1 MSAAGALE
9 AFNPNAGAAVL
20 GVAGQADGKLLV
32 AGAFS
37 TMGAATRNRVARL
50 LADGTVDGTFNPN
63 VTGGD
68 TQGLAVQS
76 DGMVLVG
83 GTFTTVGGTG
93 RNLFARLQ
101 NDAATQSLTV
111 PTSARVQWLRGGA
124 APEAARVSF
133 EVSTDAGTT
142 YTPHGEGTRIAGGW
156 EYVGALPVSGQLRAR
171 AFCAS
176 GTSNGST
183 GVVGVET
190 VFSGFSVP
198 DIVVE
203 QPAGTN
209 IADGGAVV
217 FGVVAP
223 GSTADREFTIR
234 NDGTLDLTGLGITFA
249 GIDPERFSVITPPV
263 APVAPGGSTTFTVRF
278 APQNSG
284 GHTATMRIASNDFDE
299 NPFDVLLSD
308 SSALSANAN
317 LTNLTLNTGPVSP
330 AFSAG
335 TTSYTAGVA
344 FATTGLTVTPVKL
357 HPSAT
362 IQVNGVTV
370 ASGSASAVIPLSVG
384 ANVINTVVTAADG
397 TTTKTYTV
405 TVTRAGAAAGDLDLA
420 FDPRMNSQVNSVV
433 PQEDGKIL
441 VAGYFGGFQPN
452 GGAFVSRAYLARMN
466 ADGTSDATFNTN
478 AGFINSVIWSVAP
491 QADGKI
497 LVGGDFTTAGGVTRN
512 RIARFN
518 ANGTLDA
525 SFNVSVDGTVRVIL
539 PQPDGKILI
548 GGVFQNVQG
557 TGSTLNTAR
566 SRVARLNADGT
577 LDAAFDPSPNNEVY
591 CMLLRPD
598 GKIYVGGAFNN
609 LRPNGAV
616 SATTR
621 NFIARLN
628 ADGTLDTAFNAN
640 ASSHILSM
648 APQVDGKIVV
658 GGYFGSIGGQSRLR
672 MARLDEAGL
681 ADGFNPSP
689 NDVPWAIAPQTD
701 GKVLIGGSFTSLQ
714 PNGAAS
720 PTTRNRMARVNADGT
735 LDTAFD
741 PNFQNVVFSIALQ
754 GDGQILAGGSFSSVS
769 QVSRS
774 NLVRLGND
782 AVSQSLTVPHAGRIE
797 WLRGGAFPEAAVVT
811 FDASTDGGSTYT
823 RLGDGTRIPGG
834 WEFLPAA
841 GTLPASGTIRALA
854 RSSVGG
860 SNAASSSLTQATAAF
875 SGFAVP
881 DIVVEQPAGAN
892 IADGGAVVFGVVA
905 SGSTADREFTIR
917 NTGTVDLTG
926 LGISFDGID
935 PERFS
940 VITPPVAPVAPGGST
955 TFTVRFAP
963 QNSGGHTATMRIA
976 SNDFDETPFDIAL
989 SDSSALSANP
999 SLVSLQPNTGI
1010 LTPAFSPTTTS
1021 YALNVLYGTTG
1032 ITLTPV
1038 KLHPSATIQ
1047 VNGVTVAS
1055 GSASAVIPLNVGAN
1069 LINTVVTA
1077 ADGVTTRTYAVT
1089 VTRAGPVVGDV
1100 DLAFDPNV
1108 TSGSSVRSVAMQA
1121 DGKMLVG
1128 GSFSAF
1134 QPNGA
1139 VSATSRNHFA
1149 RLNADGTLD
1158 TPNLNINSSI
1168 YSIVIQPDGKVLI
1181 AGDFSQVLGVARN
1194 RIARLNAD
1202 LTLDTG
1208 FNPNANSR
1216 VWVAAVQPDGKILL
1230 GGSFTT
1236 LQPPGHAA
1244 PVVRNRIARLHADG
1258 SLDTSF
1264 DPNANSEV
1272 YCFLPQADGKML
1284 VGGAF
1289 STFQPNGAL
1298 SSTGRNCI
1306 ARLNADGTVDTAFNA
1321 SANSSILCMTPQADG
1336 KVIVGGVFSSI
1347 GGQNRGRIARLNAT
1361 GAVDSFNPN
1370 ANSDVYSLVA
1380 QADGKV
1386 LISGNFTTLQPN
1398 GAASPTTRNRIA
1410 RVNADGTLDSVFD
1423 PNANAIVRG
1432 VTLQADGQI
1441 LTFGDFT
1448 TMGAASRNRIARLGN
1463 DAATQNL
1470 TVPDASRVQWLI
1482 GGASPE
1488 ARATLFEVSTDGGAS
1503 YQPFGSGT
1511 RIAGGWECLGS
1522 LPAAGQVRARAF
1534 NMGGH
1539 YAASTGITEAVISF
1553 SGFLP
1558 PDIVVEQPAGTNI
1571 PDGGGVAFGPVAQ
1584 GASADR
1590 TFTVRNTG
1598 GTNLT
1603 GLDISVDGV
1612 DASMFSIITPP
1623 VAPVVPGGSS
1633 TFTVRFAPTSPGGH
1647 TAALHLISND
1657 FDESPFD
1664 ISLSDTGAASSNADL
1679 ASLTPSLGFLSPA
1692 FASATTS
1699 YTVQA
1704 PYASTSLSLTPIR
1717 LQSAATIQVNGVPV
1731 ASGAASA
1738 AIPLGIGS
1746 NVINI
1751 VVTAADGV
1759 TTKTYTVTVI
1769 RAAAGAGDVDL
1780 SYDPRASSTPNIY
1793 TSVPQPDGKI
1803 LIGGYFFSLQPNG
1816 AASSTSRN
1824 YLARV
1829 NADGTLDTAF
1839 SPSLNWLVYAIA
1851 LQPDG
1856 KILIGGDFVNV
1867 NGQARN
1873 RIARL
1878 NADGSLDTSFNPNAN
1893 GTVYGILVQPDG
1905 QIVISGSF
1913 STLQPNGAA
1922 SPTTRNR
1929 IARLNADGTLDATFN
1944 PNANSEVY
1952 ALALQ
1957 PDGKILLGGWFS
1969 TLQPIGAVSA
1979 IPSNRLARLN
1989 ADGTLDTAF
1998 NPNVNSGVTTM
2009 AVQPDQ
2015 KILIS
2020 GFFSGVNSTTRNRV
2034 ARVNLDGTLDTTF
2047 NPNANGDVYSMA
2059 LQADGKVVL
2068 GGNFTT
2074 LQPNGAASPTPRN
2087 RIARLNADGTLDTA
2101 FNPDANAI
2109 VRSLALQVD
2118 GQILASGDFSTMG
2131 AASRIGIARLQN
2143 DTATQL
2149 LTVPSATRVE
2159 WLRGGSLP
2167 EASEVGFEVSI
2178 DGGTNYSFLGAGTRI
2193 SGGWEYLPALG
2204 ALPANGQI
2212 RALARSSGGYY
2223 NGSGYTTQAIALFP
2237 SPFPEIS
2244 VEHPAGTD
2252 LVSGSSTINYG
2263 SLEMGG
2269 AGLTKTFT
2277 INNTG
2282 AGNLGISSVFVT
2294 GGDAADFTVST
2305 FGMLSVLPSTSGT
2318 TTFTVNARPGAL
2330 TTRSTTLRIISN
2342 DTNESVF
2349 DIALTVTGIASTNA
2363 DLASLSL
2370 SSGTLSPAFASGTT
2384 SYSATVPN
2392 AVSSLTVT
2400 PVKSE
2405 ANAVIRV
2412 NGSIVASGTASGSIA
2427 LSLGANVITTLVT
2440 AQDGTTTR
2448 TYTTTVTR
2456 TAAPLISSP
2465 TSSAVAGSSAT
2476 LGGNVTSDGGAAI
2489 TARGVV
2495 VSLTSTNSDPTLG
2508 GAGVTNFPSGG
2519 TTGVFTVGVTG
2530 LSPGLNYSYKAYATN
2545 SDGTSYTSAGTFTT
2559 VTSNADLTSLALSA
2573 GSLAPA
2579 FASNTTSYSAA
2590 VPFGTPSITVT
2601 PVKADSGASIQVR
2614 INGGSYAAVTSGT
2627 ASAALTL
2634 NPVTNTLDILV
2645 TAQDTITTK
2654 LYSVVITFLSPAP
2667 TVTQVSPA
2675 SGGTAGG
2682 TNVTITGTDFTGAT
2696 SVTFGGSSATSVSVV
2711 NATTITCTTPAHV
2724 AGPVSV
2730 LVTTPGGT
2738 NAANSLY
2745 TYNANAAPTDIT
2757 LTPASIAENNT
2768 PNATVGVLDAVDADL
2783 SDTHTFTLVAGTGD
2797 TDNASFTID
2806 GTALKLTPVA
2816 DHGTQSSYSV
2826 RVQANDGNGGIFA
2839 KALTITITPASFV
2852 ERDVALAWSNSYAGP
2867 EVTPGNGVARAV
2879 AVQKSGNEPV
2889 AVYATGFTTS
2899 AGGGRDVYT
2908 VKHHPV
2914 TGALLWEALW
2924 DGAAGAAD
2932 EGAALVVDAAGD
2944 VIVTGH
2950 TTGAGG
2956 DTDVLVVKYDGAD
2969 GTVLWQHVYAGAGM
2983 GADAGASVAVDA
2995 AGGVAVAGHGV
3006 NASGSMD
3013 WFVARYAGDGTPL
3026 FEQLV
3031 DGGGGGTDQARAVG
3045 VDASGHVTAAG
3056 YRRAAAGK
3064 DFLLRSFD
3072 GSTGAT
3078 RWQWLVNGATSTDDE
3093 AFALAVEA
3101 GGGVVATGTVRGST
3115 YDLYT
3120 VRLDGAGALQ
3130 WERLWD
3136 SPFGSSDAGHDVVLD
3151 SQGDVIVAGTSYRA
3165 AGVQDGHAVKY
3176 DGATGAQVWSRRFDG
3191 AAGLQDLLRAVDVD
3205 AEDNAVVTGYSQQNG
3220 GGHDI
3225 LTAKLAAA
3233 DGSLV
3238 WERLHDGTAGLDD
3251 ESFAVG
3257 VSGDG
3262 HVYVAGQSG
3271 RAGGSTDFLVLGYV
3285 PVVPAVQMPQ
3295 VITFAPPGTQGAGVP
3310 LQLSAT
3316 ADSGLEVSF
3325 QVLSGPAV
3333 LGEADRAR
3341 LEFTGTGTVVVRAT
3355 QRGNYQFAAAVPVDR
3370 SFAVVR
3376 SEQTIDFS
3384 LPASVASFT
3393 QTVVL
3398 GAAASSGLPVS
3409 YGVVSGPGVISGN
3422 ELSFSGSGIV
3432 TISANQAGDARHNA
3446 APEVQRSIDASNTP
3460 PVIIPAGIVLGWQ
3473 QPHTGAG
3480 PGEGRAVALQLSG
3493 NDAVAAFVA
3502 GHSTPAGNRD
3512 IHLMKFHNDG
3522 SPAWAAPVL
3531 VNGPG
3536 NGHDEAAAVAVD
3548 AAGDAYICGQLG
3560 IATGNTD
3567 IYVAKFS
3574 GVDGTLLWSHT
3585 FGGSAGGPDAGTS
3598 LALGGGSVI
3607 IGGHAANSGTGSDF
3621 FAARLQQ
3628 SDGAI
3633 LWSRSH
3639 NSAGS
3644 ATDQAAA
3651 VAIGGNG
3658 DIALGGISAND
3669 AWTLLLTGATGDVA
3683 WQRRHNAASKADAV
3697 RAVAIDANNDIL
3709 ITAYSQAANY
3719 DIHTAKYSRLDGSTL
3734 WAHTYNSSFNS
3745 SDAPWVLALD
3755 SRGDVLIAGTSYTA
3769 ASVADSITLKYD
3781 GGSGALLW
3789 QRRYNGPAGKADEHH
3804 ALALDGNNNP
3814 VITGYS
3820 LNADNTSD
3828 VYTAKLAAATG
3839 VPVWEERHN
3848 GPAGKNDAGRALAVT
3863 PAGSAFV
3870 AGYHSSAASIRGVLL
3885 LKYQPAGGPPP
3896 PAPPGGEAAAAQEDN
3911 TAAPPPPALTQM
3923 QLHVEQGEPARL
3935 EADYFDAQGNHTVE
3949 LTALLDGTPAGT
3961 LSADPFSGRLH
3972 WQHDT
3977 SSTAPGTHEVLITA
3991 TDTAGASA
3999 SLALTL
4005 EVTPTP
4011 HAGRAW
4017 RWQHF
4022 GTTAPAGDAADEADP
4037 DGDGLNNLGE
4047 LAFGLDPRRGSG
4059 KDALARLQSSAEGS
4073 GGSGIQAV
4081 YRRRKDHAA
4090 LGLRYQV
4097 QFSSNLKD
4105 WFPGP
4110 QEGEVISDDGHI
4122 QELATPFPQLPD
4134 GTPATFF
4141 RIQVQPAP

>member
-1 MSAAGALE
+1 
-9 AFNPNAGAAVL
+9 
-20 GVAGQADGKLLV
+20 
-32 AGAFS
+32 
-37 TMGAATRNRVARL
+37 
-50 LADGTVDGTFNPN
+50 
-63 VTGGD
+63 
-68 TQGLAVQS
+68 
-76 DGMVLVG
+76 
-83 GTFTTVGGTG
+83 
-93 RNLFARLQ
+93 
-101 NDAATQSLTV
+101 
-111 PTSARVQWLRGGA
+111 
-124 APEAARVSF
+124 
-133 EVSTDAGTT
+133 
-142 YTPHGEGTRIAGGW
+142 
-156 EYVGALPVSGQLRAR
+156 
-171 AFCAS
+171 
-176 GTSNGST
+176 
-183 GVVGVET
+183 
-190 VFSGFSVP
+190 
-198 DIVVE
+198 
-203 QPAGTN
+203 
-209 IADGGAVV
+209 
-217 FGVVAP
+217 
-223 GSTADREFTIR
+223 
-234 NDGTLDLTGLGITFA
+234 
-249 GIDPERFSVITPPV
+249 
-263 APVAPGGSTTFTVRF
+263 
-278 APQNSG
+278 
-284 GHTATMRIASNDFDE
+284 
-299 NPFDVLLSD
+299 
-308 SSALSANAN
+308 
-317 LTNLTLNTGPVSP
+317 
-330 AFSAG
+330 
-335 TTSYTAGVA
+335 
-344 FATTGLTVTPVKL
+344 
-357 HPSAT
+357 
-362 IQVNGVTV
+362 
-370 ASGSASAVIPLSVG
+370 
-384 ANVINTVVTAADG
+384 
-397 TTTKTYTV
+397 
-405 TVTRAGAAAGDLDLA
+405 
-420 FDPRMNSQVNSVV
+420 
-433 PQEDGKIL
+433 
-441 VAGYFGGFQPN
+441 
-452 GGAFVSRAYLARMN
+452 
-466 ADGTSDATFNTN
+466 
-478 AGFINSVIWSVAP
+478 
-491 QADGKI
+491 
-497 LVGGDFTTAGGVTRN
+497 
-512 RIARFN
+512 
-518 ANGTLDA
+518 
-525 SFNVSVDGTVRVIL
+525 
-539 PQPDGKILI
+539 
-548 GGVFQNVQG
+548 
-557 TGSTLNTAR
+557 
-566 SRVARLNADGT
+566 
-577 LDAAFDPSPNNEVY
+577 
-591 CMLLRPD
+591 
-598 GKIYVGGAFNN
+598 
-609 LRPNGAV
+609 
-616 SATTR
+616 
-621 NFIARLN
+621 
-628 ADGTLDTAFNAN
+628 
-640 ASSHILSM
+640 
-648 APQVDGKIVV
+648 
-658 GGYFGSIGGQSRLR
+658 
-672 MARLDEAGL
+672 
-681 ADGFNPSP
+681 
-689 NDVPWAIAPQTD
+689 
-701 GKVLIGGSFTSLQ
+701 
-714 PNGAAS
+714 
-720 PTTRNRMARVNADGT
+720 
-735 LDTAFD
+735 
-741 PNFQNVVFSIALQ
+741 
-754 GDGQILAGGSFSSVS
+754 
-769 QVSRS
+769 
-774 NLVRLGND
+774 
-782 AVSQSLTVPHAGRIE
+782 
-797 WLRGGAFPEAAVVT
+797 
-811 FDASTDGGSTYT
+811 
-823 RLGDGTRIPGG
+823 
-834 WEFLPAA
+834 
-841 GTLPASGTIRALA
+841 
-854 RSSVGG
+854 
-860 SNAASSSLTQATAAF
+860 
-875 SGFAVP
+875 
-881 DIVVEQPAGAN
+881 
-892 IADGGAVVFGVVA
+892 
-905 SGSTADREFTIR
+905 
-917 NTGTVDLTG
+917 
-926 LGISFDGID
+926 
-935 PERFS
+935 
-940 VITPPVAPVAPGGST
+940 
-955 TFTVRFAP
+955 
-963 QNSGGHTATMRIA
+963 
-976 SNDFDETPFDIAL
+976 
-989 SDSSALSANP
+989 
-999 SLVSLQPNTGI
+999 
-1010 LTPAFSPTTTS
+1010 
-1021 YALNVLYGTTG
+1021 
-1032 ITLTPV
+1032 
-1038 KLHPSATIQ
+1038 
-1047 VNGVTVAS
+1047 
-1055 GSASAVIPLNVGAN
+1055 
-1069 LINTVVTA
+1069 
-1077 ADGVTTRTYAVT
+1077 
-1089 VTRAGPVVGDV
+1089 
-1100 DLAFDPNV
+1100 
-1108 TSGSSVRSVAMQA
+1108 
-1121 DGKMLVG
+1121 
-1128 GSFSAF
+1128 
-1134 QPNGA
+1134 
-1139 VSATSRNHFA
+1139 
-1149 RLNADGTLD
+1149 
-1158 TPNLNINSSI
+1158 
-1168 YSIVIQPDGKVLI
+1168 
-1181 AGDFSQVLGVARN
+1181 
-1194 RIARLNAD
+1194 
-1202 LTLDTG
+1202 
-1208 FNPNANSR
+1208 
-1216 VWVAAVQPDGKILL
+1216 
-1230 GGSFTT
+1230 
-1236 LQPPGHAA
+1236 
-1244 PVVRNRIARLHADG
+1244 
-1258 SLDTSF
+1258 
-1264 DPNANSEV
+1264 
-1272 YCFLPQADGKML
+1272 
-1284 VGGAF
+1284 
-1289 STFQPNGAL
+1289 
-1298 SSTGRNCI
+1298 
-1306 ARLNADGTVDTAFNA
+1306 
-1321 SANSSILCMTPQADG
+1321 
-1336 KVIVGGVFSSI
+1336 
-1347 GGQNRGRIARLNAT
+1347 
-1361 GAVDSFNPN
+1361 
-1370 ANSDVYSLVA
+1370 
-1380 QADGKV
+1380 
-1386 LISGNFTTLQPN
+1386 
-1398 GAASPTTRNRIA
+1398 
-1410 RVNADGTLDSVFD
+1410 
-1423 PNANAIVRG
+1423 
-1432 VTLQADGQI
+1432 
-1441 LTFGDFT
+1441 
-1448 TMGAASRNRIARLGN
+1448 
-1463 DAATQNL
+1463 
-1470 TVPDASRVQWLI
+1470 
-1482 GGASPE
+1482 
-1488 ARATLFEVSTDGGAS
+1488 
-1503 YQPFGSGT
+1503 
-1511 RIAGGWECLGS
+1511 
-1522 LPAAGQVRARAF
+1522 
-1534 NMGGH
+1534 
-1539 YAASTGITEAVISF
+1539 
-1553 SGFLP
+1553 
-1558 PDIVVEQPAGTNI
+1558 
-1571 PDGGGVAFGPVAQ
+1571 
-1584 GASADR
+1584 
-1590 TFTVRNTG
+1590 
-1598 GTNLT
+1598 
-1603 GLDISVDGV
+1603 
-1612 DASMFSIITPP
+1612 
-1623 VAPVVPGGSS
+1623 
-1633 TFTVRFAPTSPGGH
+1633 
-1647 TAALHLISND
+1647 
-1657 FDESPFD
+1657 
-1664 ISLSDTGAASSNADL
+1664 
-1679 ASLTPSLGFLSPA
+1679 
-1692 FASATTS
+1692 
-1699 YTVQA
+1699 
-1704 PYASTSLSLTPIR
+1704 
-1717 LQSAATIQVNGVPV
+1717 
-1731 ASGAASA
+1731 
-1738 AIPLGIGS
+1738 
-1746 NVINI
+1746 
-1751 VVTAADGV
+1751 
-1759 TTKTYTVTVI
+1759 
-1769 RAAAGAGDVDL
+1769 
-1780 SYDPRASSTPNIY
+1780 
-1793 TSVPQPDGKI
+1793 
-1803 LIGGYFFSLQPNG
+1803 
-1816 AASSTSRN
+1816 
-1824 YLARV
+1824 
-1829 NADGTLDTAF
+1829 
-1839 SPSLNWLVYAIA
+1839 
-1851 LQPDG
+1851 
-1856 KILIGGDFVNV
+1856 
-1867 NGQARN
+1867 
-1873 RIARL
+1873 
-1878 NADGSLDTSFNPNAN
+1878 
-1893 GTVYGILVQPDG
+1893 
-1905 QIVISGSF
+1905 
-1913 STLQPNGAA
+1913 
-1922 SPTTRNR
+1922 
-1929 IARLNADGTLDATFN
+1929 
-1944 PNANSEVY
+1944 
-1952 ALALQ
+1952 
-1957 PDGKILLGGWFS
+1957 
-1969 TLQPIGAVSA
+1969 
-1979 IPSNRLARLN
+1979 
-1989 ADGTLDTAF
+1989 
-1998 NPNVNSGVTTM
+1998 
-2009 AVQPDQ
+2009 
-2015 KILIS
+2015 
-2020 GFFSGVNSTTRNRV
+2020 
-2034 ARVNLDGTLDTTF
+2034 
-2047 NPNANGDVYSMA
+2047 
-2059 LQADGKVVL
+2059 
-2068 GGNFTT
+2068 
-2074 LQPNGAASPTPRN
+2074 
-2087 RIARLNADGTLDTA
+2087 
-2101 FNPDANAI
+2101 
-2109 VRSLALQVD
+2109 
-2118 GQILASGDFSTMG
+2118 
-2131 AASRIGIARLQN
+2131 
-2143 DTATQL
+2143 
-2149 LTVPSATRVE
+2149 
-2159 WLRGGSLP
+2159 
-2167 EASEVGFEVSI
+2167 
-2178 DGGTNYSFLGAGTRI
+2178 
-2193 SGGWEYLPALG
+2193 
-2204 ALPANGQI
+2204 
-2212 RALARSSGGYY
+2212 
-2223 NGSGYTTQAIALFP
+2223 
-2237 SPFPEIS
+2237 
-2244 VEHPAGTD
+2244 
-2252 LVSGSSTINYG
+2252 
-2263 SLEMGG
+2263 
-2269 AGLTKTFT
+2269 
-2277 INNTG
+2277 
-2282 AGNLGISSVFVT
+2282 
-2294 GGDAADFTVST
+2294 
-2305 FGMLSVLPSTSGT
+2305 
-2318 TTFTVNARPGAL
+2318 
-2330 TTRSTTLRIISN
+2330 
-2342 DTNESVF
+2342 
-2349 DIALTVTGIASTNA
+2349 
-2363 DLASLSL
+2363 
-2370 SSGTLSPAFASGTT
+2370 
-2384 SYSATVPN
+2384 
-2392 AVSSLTVT
+2392 
-2400 PVKSE
+2400 
-2405 ANAVIRV
+2405 
-2412 NGSIVASGTASGSIA
+2412 
-2427 LSLGANVITTLVT
+2427 
-2440 AQDGTTTR
+2440 
-2448 TYTTTVTR
+2448 
-2456 TAAPLISSP
+2456 
-2465 TSSAVAGSSAT
+2465 
-2476 LGGNVTSDGGAAI
+2476 
-2489 TARGVV
+2489 
-2495 VSLTSTNSDPTLG
+2495 
-2508 GAGVTNFPSGG
+2508 
-2519 TTGVFTVGVTG
+2519 
-2530 LSPGLNYSYKAYATN
+2530 
-2545 SDGTSYTSAGTFTT
+2545 
-2559 VTSNADLTSLALSA
+2559 
-2573 GSLAPA
+2573 
-2579 FASNTTSYSAA
+2579 
-2590 VPFGTPSITVT
+2590 
-2601 PVKADSGASIQVR
+2601 
-2614 INGGSYAAVTSGT
+2614 
-2627 ASAALTL
+2627 
-2634 NPVTNTLDILV
+2634 
-2645 TAQDTITTK
+2645 
-2654 LYSVVITFLSPAP
+2654 
-2667 TVTQVSPA
+2667 
-2675 SGGTAGG
+2675 
-2682 TNVTITGTDFTGAT
+2682 
-2696 SVTFGGSSATSVSVV
+2696 
-2711 NATTITCTTPAHV
+2711 
-2724 AGPVSV
+2724 
-2730 LVTTPGGT
+2730 
-2738 NAANSLY
+2738 
-2745 TYNANAAPTDIT
+2745 
-2757 LTPASIAENNT
+2757 
-2768 PNATVGVLDAVDADL
+2768 
-2783 SDTHTFTLVAGTGD
+2783 
-2797 TDNASFTID
+2797 
-2806 GTALKLTPVA
+2806 
-2816 DHGTQSSYSV
+2816 
-2826 RVQANDGNGGIFA
+2826 
-2839 KALTITITPASFV
+2839 V

-3355 QRGNYQFAAAVPVDR
+3355 QRGNYQFAAAAPVDR

-3560 IATGNTD
+3560 IAAGNTD

-3745 SDAPWVLALD
+3745 SDAPWALALD

-4059 KDALARLQSSAEGS
+4059 KDALARLQSGAEGS